1 MEQQH
6 HGLLLLPRLSLN
18 SEREKYDGRSP
29 YFFPF
34 FFDYFLGIFFCVFC
48 FFQSVHPSVRPSVS
62 LFSCFV
68 FPKLKALQRAVE
80 LFIFPKEVVQTSQSC
95 SSRKRLMDKNTN
107 IILLRQRW
115 GGGIYYCTIQQ

>member
-34 FFDYFLGIFFCVFC
+34 FFDYFLGIFFFVC
-48 FFQSVHPSVRPSVS
+48 FVSSNPSIHPSVRPSPFFLVLS
-62 LFSCFV
+62 F
-68 FPKLKALQRAVE
+68 Q
-80 LFIFPKEVVQTSQSC
+80 
-95 SSRKRLMDKNTN
+95 N
-107 IILLRQRW
+107 
-115 GGGIYYCTIQQ
+115 

>member
-34 FFDYFLGIFFCVFC
+34 FFDYFLGIFFLCVLFLPIRP
-48 FFQSVHPSVRPSVS
+48 SIRPSVRLPFF
-62 LFSCFV
+62 LFCLSKTKGFATGCRTFY
-68 FPKLKALQRAVE
+68 FSEGGSTNEPKL
-80 LFIFPKEVVQTSQSC
+80 
-95 SSRKRLMDKNTN
+95 
-107 IILLRQRW
+107 
-115 GGGIYYCTIQQ
+115 QQQKTLNG